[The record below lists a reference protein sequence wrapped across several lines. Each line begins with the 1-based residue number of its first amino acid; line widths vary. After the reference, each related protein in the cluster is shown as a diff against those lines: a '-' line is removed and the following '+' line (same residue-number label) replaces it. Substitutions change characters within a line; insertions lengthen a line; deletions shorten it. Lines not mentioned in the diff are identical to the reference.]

1 MFRKG
6 TKKGTIRFSLK
17 PAVAVRKVEV
27 AGDFNDWALL
37 EMKKQKGGS
46 FAVTVNAPPGAYE
59 YKFIIDGD
67 WQVDPDHSS
76 WALNPFGTL
85 NSVAQVG

>member
-1 MFRKG
+1 MFKKG

-17 PAVAVRKVEV
+17 PAASAGKVEV
-27 AGDFNDWALL
+27 AGDFNGWIPL
-37 EMKKQKGGS
+37 EMKKQKGT
-46 FAVTVNAPPGAYE
+46 FAVTVNAPPGTYE
-59 YKFIIDGD
+59 YKFIVDGD

-85 NSVAQVG
+85 NSVAQVE

>member
-6 TKKGTIRFSLK
+6 IKKGTIRFTLK
-17 PAVAVRKVEV
+17 PGSNVQKVEV
-27 AGDFNDWALL
+27 AGDFNEWVPMQ
-37 EMKKQKGGS
+37 MKKQKGE
-46 FAVTVNAPPGAYE
+46 FALILNVPPGTYE

-67 WQVDPDHSS
+67 WQVDPDHSA

-85 NSVAQVG
+85 NSVIQVE